1 MTIEKKQWKRS
12 IFNHTQSSPNVEAAL
27 EINASICF
35 DSCVTFQRR
44 IMHTTEEADARFYR
58 DTESIAFP
66 ALSDEQLATLESLGT
81 RRKVN
86 RGEIV
91 YKAGQRDVPF
101 NLVLSGELEVFESRD
116 GEEQILGVPGPR
128 DFVGDISML
137 TGTAVIATVRGKAE
151 ESEIVQIPAAR
162 FRRALAEIPSVS
174 ETIVSALIMR
184 RKRLQR
190 DREFT
195 GFVIRGRGINSTI
208 FSIRTIIHTESSTQR
223 ANKDKRSRNG

>member
-1 MTIEKKQWKRS
+1 MREFVLFRVLLFIVR
-12 IFNHTQSSPNVEAAL
+12 
-27 EINASICF
+27 
-35 DSCVTFQRR
+35 
-44 IMHTTEEADARFYR
+44 TTEEADEQFYR
-58 DTESIAFP
+58 DTENIAFP
-66 ALSDEQLATLESLGT
+66 ALSDEQLAILESLGT

-86 RGEIV
+86 RGEII

-137 TGTAVIATVRGKAE
+137 TGTAVIATVRGKAQ
-151 ESEIVQIPAAR
+151 ESEILQIPAAR
-162 FRRALAEIPSVS
+162 FRRALAEIPTVS

-195 GFVIRGRGINSTI
+195 GLRILADR
-208 FSIRTIIHTESSTQR
+208 
-223 ANKDKRSRNG
+223 DSR

>member
-1 MTIEKKQWKRS
+1 MR
-12 IFNHTQSSPNVEAAL
+12 
-27 EINASICF
+27 
-35 DSCVTFQRR
+35 
-44 IMHTTEEADARFYR
+44 TTEEEDERFYR

-81 RRKVN
+81 RRKIN
-86 RGEIV
+86 RGEIL
-91 YKAGQRDVPF
+91 YKTGQRDVPF
-101 NLVLSGELEVFESRD
+101 YLVLSGELDVFESRD
-116 GEEQILGVPGPR
+116 GQEQILGVPGPR

-151 ESEIVQIPAAR
+151 ESEIVQIPAER

-195 GFVIRGRGINSTI
+195 GLRILADRESREGHQLDDFLDKNHYPHRVIDAASEQGPTLAVLTDLG
-208 FSIRTIIHTESSTQR
+208 
-223 ANKDKRSRNG
+223 SRDPPALMPPR

>member
-1 MTIEKKQWKRS
+1 
-12 IFNHTQSSPNVEAAL
+12 
-27 EINASICF
+27 
-35 DSCVTFQRR
+35 
-44 IMHTTEEADARFYR
+44 MHTTEEEDERFYR

-66 ALSDEQLATLESLGT
+66 PLSDEQLATLESLGT

-86 RGEIV
+86 RGEII

-101 NLVLSGELEVFESRD
+101 NLVLSGELDVFESRD
-116 GEEQILGVPGPR
+116 GQEQILGVPGPR

-174 ETIVSALIMR
+174 
-184 RKRLQR
+184 
-190 DREFT
+190 
-195 GFVIRGRGINSTI
+195 
-208 FSIRTIIHTESSTQR
+208 
-223 ANKDKRSRNG
+223 